1 MVYYY
6 SKMSSIQKFDV
17 YVDESG
23 QDTLGNIFF
32 VAIVVVSE
40 KREELRELLR
50 HIEKSSRKTK
60 KWTKTTSERRALYI
74 NQILKEKKF
83 SGKIY
88 FACYFDSREYVDLT
102 ILSAA
107 KAILD
112 FGYDDYLATVYV
124 DGLSKKGR
132 QRFAAGLR
140 KLRVKTKLT
149 HGARDES
156 EEFIRLADAIA
167 GFVRD
172 GTEKDKIMKPLFE
185 KAWSKGIIKR
195 I

>member
-1 MVYYY
+1 MPLLN
-6 SKMSSIQKFDV
+6 KFDV

-50 HIEKSSRKTK
+50 DIEKSSRKTK
-60 KWTKTTSERRALYI
+60 KWTKTTSDRRVQYI
-74 NQILKEKKF
+74 NRILKEKKF
-83 SGKIY
+83 LGKIY
-88 FACYFDSREYVDLT
+88 FSYYFNSREYVDLT
-102 ILSAA
+102 ILSTA

-112 FGYDDYLATVYV
+112 FGDEEYLATVYV
-124 DGLSKKGR
+124 DGLSKNER

-149 HGARDES
+149 RGARDES

-172 GTEKDKIMKPLFE
+172 GTEKDKTMKPLFD
-185 KAWSKGIIKR
+185 KACGKGIIKE